1 MARMRTIKPEFWTD
15 DKVVELSLLG
25 RLLFIGLWN
34 FADDDGFI
42 ENSPKRIKRLI
53 FPDQDIN
60 VIEGLEE
67 LIEAGFLCVC
77 DSDQGEL
84 LKICQFS
91 EHQRPQHP
99 VKTKFTG
106 IVQRNHDSTIVLMS
120 AHEVSSGRVEESRV
134 VNTIVQQVE
143 REEEP
148 KTNLEYS
155 TDFETWWKSYPRK
168 QAKGDAWK
176 AWKSVKKHLP
186 NIETLVAASVAYEKT
201 VTDPQF
207 LKMPGPW
214 LRARRWEDAALQPKQ
229 DTYNGYAP
237 GVVTRGE
244 APEGRRYAADII
256 EDWNE

>member
-53 FPDQDIN
+53 FPDQNID
-60 VIEGLEE
+60 VIEGLKE
-67 LIEAGFLCVC
+67 LIAAGFLCVC

-106 IVQRNHDSTIVLMS
+106 ILQRNHDSTIVLMS
-120 AHEVSSGRVEESRV
+120 AHEVSAGRVEESSV
-134 VNTIVQQVE
+134 EKSSMFNAIETLNT
-143 REEEP
+143 
-148 KTNLEYS
+148 YS
-155 TDFETWWKSYPRK
+155 DDFEAWWSAYPRK
-168 QAKGDAWK
+168 QGKGK
-176 AWKSVKKHLP
+176 AWEAWLKSINKLNPDLLIEAAHDYYLSDLP
-186 NIETLVAASVAYEKT
+186 KDPKFIPLPATWLNQERWNDELSKPVAVVDPNEWMIAKPIELS
-201 VTDPQF
+201 
-207 LKMPGPW
+207 
-214 LRARRWEDAALQPKQ
+214 
-229 DTYNGYAP
+229 
-237 GVVTRGE
+237 
-244 APEGRRYAADII
+244 
-256 EDWNE
+256 

>member
-60 VIEGLEE
+60 VSEGLEE
-67 LIEAGFLCVC
+67 LIRAGFLCVC

-106 IVQRNHDSTIVLMS
+106 IVHRNHDSTIVLMS
-120 AHEVSSGRVEESRV
+120 THEVSSGRVEKSSVEKSSMF
-134 VNTIVQQVE
+134 NAVE
-143 REEEP
+143 RE
-148 KTNLEYS
+148 NHYS
-155 TDFETWWKSYPRK
+155 DDFEQWWDAYPRK
-168 QAKGDAWK
+168 QGKGK
-176 AWKSVKKHLP
+176 
-186 NIETLVAASVAYEKT
+186 AYESWLKSINKLNPDLIIAAA
-201 VTDPQF
+201 VEYSRWSGLPKDPKF
-207 LKMPGPW
+207 IPLPATW
-214 LRARRWEDAALQPKQ
+214 LNQERW
-229 DTYNGYAP
+229 
-237 GVVTRGE
+237 
-244 APEGRRYAADII
+244 ADELSKPVQSDPNEWMIAKRI
-256 EDWNE
+256 ELT

>member
-34 FADDDGFI
+34 FADDDGYI

-53 FPDQDIN
+53 FPDQDID
-60 VIEGLEE
+60 VSVGLQE
-67 LIEAGFLCVC
+67 LITAGFLCVC

-84 LKICQFS
+84 LKICQFG

-120 AHEVSSGRVEESRV
+120 THEVSAGRVEESRV
-134 VNTIVQQVE
+134 ENISFNDVE
-143 REEEP
+143 HETTTS
-148 KTNLEYS
+148 KDEYS
-155 TDFETWWKSYPRK
+155 TDFESWWQSYPRK

-176 AWKSVKKHLP
+176 AWKSLKKALP
-186 NIETLVAASVAYEKT
+186 PVQQLIDASIAYGLN

-207 LKMPGPW
+207 QKMPGPW
-214 LRARRWEDAALQPKQ
+214 LRARRWEDVELQPKQ
-229 DTYNGYAP
+229 DNYSGYAP

-256 EDWNE
+256 EDWES